1 MKPDRFAGLL
11 ALVVLVAA
19 ATFTAVPASEKQ
31 PATVIVGARVVD
43 GRGGAAFVG
52 NIRIVGDRIAAVG
65 NFEPE
70 PGETVINAGGK
81 VLAPGFI
88 DIHNHSQEGLPRQ
101 PLAENQI
108 AQGITTVVVGP
119 DGGSVWPTSD
129 YLAKLE
135 NSPPALNVMTF
146 VGHAT
151 VRRRVMSEDWNR
163 PARPDEIEKMAALVE
178 QGMKD
183 GAVGL
188 STGLEYD
195 VGHQSTTEE
204 VIALARVAARYGGIY
219 MSHIRD
225 ETSGVF
231 DALREAVRIG
241 REAGLPV
248 QISHIKM
255 GVVGVWGKAAEA
267 IAVVEEARRAGLDIT
282 ADCYP
287 YEAWSSTLSVIVP
300 NRRHDDPESVA
311 TGLADVGGAGNI
323 LITRMQKHP
332 EYEFKTM
339 EEVARARGITPVELY
354 MEIVREGSAGVV
366 GKSMIE
372 EDIRAFYQQPWVM
385 VSSDGGV
392 GARHPRGA
400 GTFPKVLG
408 RYVWQ
413 NQWLSLEEA
422 IRRMS
427 SFPAAR
433 LGLNDRG
440 VIAEGMKADLVLFDP
455 ERVIDRSTYQEPGKL
470 PEGMEKVFV
479 NGELVWDANQATG
492 ARPGRVLRHVKP

>member
-1 MKPDRFAGLL
+1 
-11 ALVVLVAA
+11 
-19 ATFTAVPASEKQ
+19 
-31 PATVIVGARVVD
+31 
-43 GRGGAAFVG
+43 
-52 NIRIVGDRIAAVG
+52 
-65 NFEPE
+65 
-70 PGETVINAGGK
+70 
-81 VLAPGFI
+81 
-88 DIHNHSQEGLPRQ
+88 
-101 PLAENQI
+101 
-108 AQGITTVVVGP
+108 
-119 DGGSVWPTSD
+119 
-129 YLAKLE
+129 
-135 NSPPALNVMTF
+135 
-146 VGHAT
+146 
-151 VRRRVMSEDWNR
+151 
-163 PARPDEIEKMAALVE
+163 MAALVE

-225 ETSGVF
+225 EANLVF

-241 REAGLPV
+241 REAGVPV

-287 YEAWSSTLSVIVP
+287 YEAWSSTLAVIVP

-311 TGLADVGGAGNI
+311 AGIADVGGAGNI

-339 EEVARARGITPVELY
+339 EEVARARGITPVQLY

-372 EDIRAFYQQPWVM
+372 EDIRAFYQQSWVM
-385 VSSDGGV
+385 VSSDGGIA
-392 GARHPRGA
+392 ARHPRGA
-400 GTFPKVLG
+400 GTFPKGLG
-408 RYVWQ
+408 HYVRQ

-422 IRRMS
+422 IRKMS
-427 SFPAAR
+427 SFPAGR
-433 LGLNDRG
+433 LGLKDRG
-440 VIAEGMKADLVLFDP
+440 IIAEGMKADLVLFDP
-455 ERVIDRSTYQEPGKL
+455 ETVIDRSTYQEPGKL
-470 PEGMEKVFV
+470 PAGMEKVFV
-479 NGELVWDANQATG
+479 NGELVWDRDKPTG